1 MKIFPNRAENYWRVF
16 SSKIMLIILSTA
28 LIVWFLPRNEGTQ
41 FRYDIGKP
49 WMYGAFI
56 AKYDFPI
63 YKTDEAIK
71 KEQDSLMA
79 RFQAYYN
86 YDAQVETSV
95 IQKFKED
102 FKEGI
107 PGLPAHYVDTIA
119 ERLHAVYSAGI
130 INTPEYNNIYKDS
143 TSMVRVVKGKS
154 AESVRVDHM
163 FSTIAAY
170 ERMFLHEDQ
179 LDHRQ
184 VLQKLNLTEYIEANL
199 AYDKEKSDAES
210 SDMLSSIPLASGM
223 VMSGQKIIDRG
234 DIVDEYAFRVLNS
247 FEREIQRR
255 KATRAEI
262 TTTIVGQSLY
272 VLMLVTLFTTY
283 LTLFRNDYFQK
294 MRNILMLYAMIVVF
308 PILVSL
314 MVSHNFFSIYIMPL
328 AMVAIF
334 VRVFMDSRTAFL
346 THVTMTLICAAAVKY
361 QYEFIIIQIVAG
373 LVANY
378 SLRELSRRSQV
389 FKTALLVT
397 IANCAVYLALQL
409 MQDNDIVDMDT
420 TIYSRF
426 VINGILLLLVYPMM
440 FLIEKTFGFISNVT
454 LFELS
459 DTNKGVLRK
468 MSEVAPGTFQHSIT
482 VGNLA
487 SEIANRIEANSLL
500 VRTGALYHDIGKI
513 ANPVF
518 FTENQKTV
526 NPHDRL
532 TCEESAQIIISHVT
546 EGIKLAEDL
555 GLPDNIKQFIRT
567 HHGQGMAKFFYV
579 KYKNEHPGED
589 VDTAPFRYPGENP
602 FTREQAILMMT
613 DSVEAASRS
622 LTEYTEESI
631 SNLVNKI
638 IDSQVAEGFFKECPI
653 TFLDIAQAKLVLID
667 RLRSIYH
674 TRISYPELKTNEDK
688 GKEEDGK

>member
-1 MKIFPNRAENYWRVF
+1 MKIFQNRAENYWRIF
-16 SSKIMLIILSTA
+16 TSKIMLVLISVV
-28 LIVWFLPRNEGTQ
+28 LIVWFLPRNKGTQ

-49 WMYGAFI
+49 WMYGSFI

-63 YKTDEAIK
+63 YKSDEAIK

-79 RFQAYYN
+79 EFQAYYN
-86 YDAQVETSV
+86 YDTQVETAIV
-95 IQKFKED
+95 QKFKED
-102 FKEGI
+102 YKDGI
-107 PGLPAHYVDTIA
+107 PGLPAYYRDTIVQ
-119 ERLHAVYSAGI
+119 RLHIIYSTGI
-130 INTPEYNNIYKDS
+130 INTTEYNKIYKDS
-143 TSMVRVVKGKS
+143 TSMVRIVKGKS
-154 AESVRVDHM
+154 AEAVRVDHV

-170 ERMFLHEDQ
+170 ERMFLHEDR
-179 LDHRQ
+179 LEHRQ
-184 VLQKLNLTEYIEANL
+184 ILQKMDLTGYIEANL
-199 AYDKEKSDAES
+199 IYDKEKSETERND
-210 SDMLSSIPLASGM
+210 LLGSIPLASGM

-234 DIVDEYAFRVLNS
+234 EIVDEYAYRVLSS
-247 FEREIQRR
+247 FEQESQRR
-255 KATRAEI
+255 SATSAEI
-262 TTTIVGQSLY
+262 TSTIVGQALY
-272 VLMLVTLFTTY
+272 VLILVTLFTIY

-314 MVSHNFFSIYIMPL
+314 MVSHNFFSVYIMPL

-346 THVTMTLICAAAVKY
+346 THVTTTLICAAAVKY
-361 QYEFIIIQIVAG
+361 QYEFIIIQLVAG

-378 SLRELSRRSQV
+378 SLRELSRRSQI

-397 IANCAVYLALQL
+397 IANCVVYLALQM
-409 MQDNDIVDMDT
+409 MQDNEITDMDT

-426 VINGILLLLVYPMM
+426 VINGIFLLLSYPIM
-440 FLIEKTFGFISNVT
+440 FLIEKAFGFISNVT

-482 VGNLA
+482 VANLA
-487 SEIANRIEANSLL
+487 AEIANRIEANSLL

-513 ANPVF
+513 TNPVF
-518 FTENQKTV
+518 FTENQVAV

-532 TCEESAQIIISHVT
+532 TYKESARIIINHVT
-546 EGIKLAEDL
+546 EGIKIAEDL
-555 GLPDNIKQFIRT
+555 GLPDIIKQFINT
-567 HHGQGMAKFFYV
+567 HHGQGLAKFFYV
-579 KYKNEHPGED
+579 KYKNEHPDEE
-589 VDTAPFRYPGENP
+589 VDDSPFRYPGENP

-613 DSVEAASRS
+613 DSVEAAARS
-622 LTEYTEESI
+622 LPEYTEESI

-638 IDSQVAEGFFKECPI
+638 IDGQQADGFFKECPI
-653 TFLDIAQAKLVLID
+653 TFLDIAQAKLVLIE

-674 TRISYPELKTNEDK
+674 TRISYPELKAA
-688 GKEEDGK
+688 DGSHTD